1 MKTASGASAIVQFID
16 IPSVVGGGDTS
27 GDAMEQPASRIVPG
41 RYHKLACRVPGHHHP
56 AMAYDPERS
65 FGFLLHDIARLLR
78 KKFDQR
84 ARGLGLSRA
93 QWQLLV
99 HLSRHEGI
107 NQSGLA
113 EILEIE
119 SITVGRLVDR
129 MEEAGWVERRL
140 DPSDRRARLLYT
152 TEKVAPVMERMRE
165 LAEATRNEALAGLSP
180 AARDALIDTLIQV
193 RGNLSE
199 RNSRAADEDTK
210 SGYAGN

>member
-1 MKTASGASAIVQFID
+1 
-16 IPSVVGGGDTS
+16 
-27 GDAMEQPASRIVPG
+27 
-41 RYHKLACRVPGHHHP
+41 
-56 AMAYDPERS
+56 MAYDPERS
-65 FGFLLHDIARLLR
+65 FGFLLHDIARLMR

-84 ARGLGLSRA
+84 ARSLNLSRA

-119 SITVGRLVDR
+119 NITVGRLVDR
-129 MEEAGWVERRL
+129 MEEAGWVERRP
-140 DPSDRRARLLYT
+140 DPGDRRARLLYT

-165 LAEATRNEALAGLSP
+165 LAEATRNEALAGLAP
-180 AARDALIDTLIQV
+180 AQRDALIDTLIQV

-199 RNSRAADEDTK
+199 RNGRAPEGEDEP
-210 SGYAGN
+210 GYRSAE

>member
-1 MKTASGASAIVQFID
+1 
-16 IPSVVGGGDTS
+16 
-27 GDAMEQPASRIVPG
+27 
-41 RYHKLACRVPGHHHP
+41 
-56 AMAYDPERS
+56 MAYDPERS
-65 FGFLLHDIARLLR
+65 FGFLLHDIARLMR

-84 ARGLGLSRA
+84 ARSLNLSRA

-119 SITVGRLVDR
+119 NITVGRLVDR
-129 MEEAGWVERRL
+129 MEEAGWVERRP
-140 DPSDRRARLLYT
+140 DPGDRRARLLYT

-165 LAEATRNEALAGLSP
+165 LAEATRNEALAGLAP
-180 AARDALIDTLIQV
+180 AQRDALTDTLIQI

-199 RNSRAADEDTK
+199 RNGRAAEDEGEDLGK
-210 SGYAGN
+210 RGNA

>member
-1 MKTASGASAIVQFID
+1 
-16 IPSVVGGGDTS
+16 
-27 GDAMEQPASRIVPG
+27 
-41 RYHKLACRVPGHHHP
+41 
-56 AMAYDPERS
+56 MAYDPERS
-65 FGFLLHDIARLLR
+65 FGFLLHDIARLMR

-84 ARGLGLSRA
+84 ARSLNLSRA

-119 SITVGRLVDR
+119 NITVGRLVDR
-129 MEEAGWVERRL
+129 MEEAGWVERRP

-165 LAEATRNEALAGLSP
+165 LAEATRNEALAGLAP
-180 AARDALIDTLIQV
+180 AQRDALIDTLIQI
-193 RGNLSE
+193 RGNLSD
-199 RNSRAADEDTK
+199 RNGRAAEREDEP
-210 SGYAGN
+210 GYRPAE